1 MADHSGSVADSALLE
16 VGEVRSGAL
25 SMPAIGYARQPARRG
40 ADDLRRSPTPRAN
53 EVALGATTMAR
64 LHTHVGATVELAE
77 QERGRDRPV
86 RVVGEAVLPGLAPYP
101 GSDKAGL
108 GVGALFDRAGWQRF
122 SPDFQ
127 KIDYVFRWAPGA
139 STATLTS
146 AFARQM
152 PSQLPLTVSAVN
164 RPAGVVSAQ
173 RLRSTPTLL
182 ASLLAVLLAAAVANT
197 LVVTIRRRR
206 RELAILRSLGC
217 TTSQLTRTVLWQ
229 STTIAAF
236 AVLLGIPAG
245 VHHRALDLARA
256 RRSPGR
262 DLGAGGVGA
271 CAGRGRG
278 RGDRA
283 RQRRRRHPRPA
294 GCARP
299 GARCERSERTTAE
312 RRLCLA
318 MTRDRRMRRPRDVD
332 AEPVVVAREGSRPPG
347 VERE

>member
-1 MADHSGSVADSALLE
+1 M
-16 VGEVRSGAL
+16 
-25 SMPAIGYARQPARRG
+25 
-40 ADDLRRSPTPRAN
+40 
-53 EVALGATTMAR
+53 
-64 LHTHVGATVELAE
+64 
-77 QERGRDRPV
+77 
-86 RVVGEAVLPGLAPYP
+86 RVVGEAVLPGLGPYP

-108 GVGALFDRAGWQRF
+108 GVGALFDRAGWRRF

-139 STATLTS
+139 STATLTR

-245 VHHRALDLARA
+245 VIIGRWTWRVLADRLGAISVPEVSTLALVAVAVAVIVLANVVGVIPGLRAARA
-256 RRSPGR
+256 
-262 DLGAGGVGA
+262 
-271 CAGRGRG
+271 
-278 RGDRA
+278 
-283 RQRRRRHPRPA
+283 
-294 GCARP
+294 P
-299 GARCERSERTTAE
+299 GARCERSERTAMSRVGIGGQNITAWGATE
-312 RRLCLA
+312 TARCFFTN
-318 MTRDRRMRRPRDVD
+318 MT
-332 AEPVVVAREGSRPPG
+332 
-347 VERE
+347 